1 MEALLPFLLV
11 AQGVLGGIDT
21 VLNHE
26 MLAHL
31 PKRHEARP
39 ELALHVGREAIWA
52 LLFIGLAWFAW
63 HGAYA
68 WIIAAL
74 LGFEIA
80 VTALDEL
87 VENRIRVLPHNER
100 VLHLFLALNVGL
112 ILAAVVALVFSW
124 SGEPTAMVRRDYG
137 MFSWVITAFAAA
149 AAVWALRDLLAW
161 RRLRRASVAAT

>member
-1 MEALLPFLLV
+1 
-11 AQGVLGGIDT
+11 
-21 VLNHE
+21 
-26 MLAHL
+26 
-31 PKRHEARP
+31 
-39 ELALHVGREAIWA
+39 
-52 LLFIGLAWFAW
+52 
-63 HGAYA
+63 
-68 WIIAAL
+68 
-74 LGFEIA
+74 
-80 VTALDEL
+80 LDEL